1 MGVIYGVNPVL
12 EALRGG
18 QRPVERI
25 SIQVGARIGR
35 FGELMAHARARGI
48 PVMRQPAAA
57 LDRAAEGRPHQ
68 GVVAWVGAAPYADF
82 DDVIARLPQHPL
94 LILLDGVED
103 PHNLGAIIRTAEC
116 AGAAGVVVPERGAA
130 GLTETVAKTSAG
142 ALEHLPV
149 ARVTNLV
156 AAMETLKASG
166 AWVLG
171 LEAGASKLYTEHRY
185 EGPTALVFGGEGR
198 GLRRLVRER
207 CDVLVSIPLLGAVD
221 ALNVSVSV
229 GIVLF
234 EANRQMRREG
244 GSRVKRGGGPGG
256 GTSPRREPQA

>member
-18 QRPVERI
+18 QRPIERI
-25 SIQVGARIGR
+25 SIAIGARVGR
-35 FGELMAHARARGI
+35 FDDLMAAARARGVPI
-48 PVMRQPAAA
+48 LRQPGAA
-57 LDRAAEGRPHQ
+57 LDRAAGGRPHQ
-68 GVVAWVGAAPYADF
+68 GVVAWVGEAQYASL
-82 DDVIARLPQHPL
+82 DDVIARLAQRPL
-94 LILLDGVED
+94 AVLLDGVED

-116 AGAAGVVVPERGAA
+116 AGAAGVIVPERGAA

-156 AAMETLKASG
+156 AAMETLKAAG
-166 AWVLG
+166 AWVVG
-171 LEAGASKLYTEHRY
+171 LEATAPDPYTEYRY

-207 CDVLVSIPLLGAVD
+207 CDVLVSIPLSGAVSS
-221 ALNVSVSV
+221 LNVSVSV

-234 EANRQMRREG
+234 EANRQMRRDE
-244 GSRVKRGGGPGG
+244 RAKND
-256 GTSPRREPQA
+256 